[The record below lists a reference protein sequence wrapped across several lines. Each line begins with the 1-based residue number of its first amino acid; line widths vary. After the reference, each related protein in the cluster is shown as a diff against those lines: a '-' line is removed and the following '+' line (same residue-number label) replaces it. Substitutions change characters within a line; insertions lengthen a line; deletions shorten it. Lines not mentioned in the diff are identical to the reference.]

1 MADQKPE
8 MLLLELA
15 TKRNSGWVQKGS
27 EGSNPI
33 YRNTSEME
41 YMDSEG
47 FMGKKLPD
55 GSIQNVKIRYIQ
67 GEDEILWDKQEE
79 RKLTPRRKDSKII
92 FHNGFMTVVKS
103 GSTRGLFDYCANVY
117 ANENAPNREHS
128 SATVVFRVVDLNKK
142 AEEINE
148 SEETVVMA
156 LAEVYKLRKKN
167 SKGGYDYDEAK
178 IDSYASVLNI
188 HGGDGPGQK
197 IKAISDFAKLKPEVF
212 MKSITAFNSV
222 VSTEVAHSL
231 ELGVIEFE
239 GNVAQYREG
248 NEIIK
253 SLGTQKLN
261 KNQQVDALSDYLKTP
276 DGNEA
281 LTKLRAK
288 LEVAK
293 EKNLK

>member
-1 MADQKPE
+1 MADQKPQ

-15 TKRNSGWVQKGS
+15 TKRNSGWIQKGS

-41 YMDSEG
+41 YVDSEG
-47 FMGKKLPD
+47 FMGKVLDD
-55 GSIQNVKIRYIQ
+55 GSVQNVKIRYIQ
-67 GEDEILWDKQEE
+67 GEDEILWEKQEE
-79 RKLTPRRKDSKII
+79 RKLTPNRKDSKII

-103 GSTRGLFDYCANVY
+103 GNTRGLYEYCANVY
-117 ANENAPNREHS
+117 YNESAPNREHS
-128 SATVVFRVVDLNKK
+128 SATPIFRVVDLNKK

-156 LAEVYKLRKKN
+156 LSEVYKLRKKN
-167 SKGGYDYDEAK
+167 SKGGYDYDEGK

-188 HGGDGPGQK
+188 HGGDSPGQK
-197 IKAISDFAKLKPEVF
+197 IKAISDFAKVKPDVF
-212 MKSITAFNSV
+212 LKSITAFNSV
-222 VSTEVAHSL
+222 VSTEVAHAL
-231 ELGVIEFE
+231 ELGVIEIVE
-239 GNVAQYREG
+239 NVVQYRERD
-248 NEIIK
+248 EIVK

-261 KNQQVDALSDYLKTP
+261 KKQQIDALSDYLKTP

-281 LTKLRAK
+281 LTKLRAA

>member
-1 MADQKPE
+1 MANQKPQ

-15 TKRNSGWVQKGS
+15 TKRNSGWIQKGS
-27 EGSNPI
+27 EGSTPI

-41 YMDSEG
+41 YIDSEG
-47 FMGKKLPD
+47 FMGKVLSD

-67 GEDEILWDKQEE
+67 GEDEILWEKQEE
-79 RKLTPRRKDSKII
+79 RKLNPRRKDSKII
-92 FHNGFMTVVKS
+92 FHNGFMTVVRS
-103 GSTRGLFDYCANVY
+103 GNTRGLYDYVSNVFN
-117 ANENAPNREHS
+117 NENAPNREHS
-128 SATVVFRVVDLNKK
+128 SATVLFRVVDLNKK

-167 SKGGYDYDEAK
+167 SKGGYDYDEGK

-188 HGGDGPGQK
+188 YGGDNPAQK
-197 IKAISDFAKLKPEVF
+197 IKAIADFAKLKPDAF

-222 VSTEVAHSL
+222 ISTDVAHAL
-231 ELGVIEFE
+231 ELGVIEIE
-239 GNVAQYREG
+239 ENVAQYREG
-248 NEIIK
+248 SHVIR

-261 KNQQVDALSDYLKTP
+261 RKQQIDALSDYLKTP

-281 LTKLRAK
+281 LTKLRAA